1 MSTSFSRKKS
11 AKSAAADSLK
21 RFLHKEECR
30 LPSAYLDS
38 FKPTKKESKHAKKA
52 WEPFS
57 QVSPLSRDLYQF
69 QLVGSHPIGPRTCIE
84 TLLQGT
90 KIQLE
95 ELRLTLL
102 HTFAASQHAK
112 ESKFWKHGQITI
124 FAGTDLNLQHRVS
137 MESILGCSNCFSF
150 GSEEKGLTFTSIVSS
165 DFGSGVSWGFA
176 NSYRPFKKSTFFTRF
191 TCDETSGKRIIL
203 QVCCLGYLQAVQKI
217 NDKNM
222 LSPICAVTLGN
233 QLQAGISWTRQ
244 FNSGIDDTLQVKA
257 LCNREGSFSFNVKA
271 QVGDVR

>member
-137 MESILGCSNCFSF
+137 MESILG
-150 GSEEKGLTFTSIVSS
+150 SEEKGLTFTSIVSS

-191 TCDETSGKRIIL
+191 TCDETSGKRII
-203 QVCCLGYLQAVQKI
+203 LQAVQKI